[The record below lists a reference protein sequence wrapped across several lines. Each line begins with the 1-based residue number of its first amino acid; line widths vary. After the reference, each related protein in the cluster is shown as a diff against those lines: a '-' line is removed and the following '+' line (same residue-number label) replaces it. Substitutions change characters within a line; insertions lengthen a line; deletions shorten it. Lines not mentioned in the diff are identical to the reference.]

1 MLKKLTTICVIW
13 WLLVLNLAMQSVH
26 AQSDVLDRILIT
38 VNGSPITESEIE
50 QRSNFLIFLTSDGS
64 QSSLTLDAA
73 RQQATDDA
81 IVFRLL
87 HQRANEIGI
96 GLTSEEIDERIVLEF
111 ESRNISE
118 DEFLRDLSER
128 GFSID
133 VFRQTISE
141 TLLRDKLVQQ
151 IIAPR
156 ILIRDEEIDRYI
168 SINQESFQPVN
179 EFNLSVIV
187 VSESLSMNFEQKQ
200 LLRQIVRDIEY
211 EIDRGSDFFQ
221 VAVAA
226 SQFEGI
232 QAGDLGWVRKG
243 ALDPVLAQRITPS
256 KVNQII
262 GPIVSGS
269 NIFFARINDHQ
280 TSIGPNLPLVKE
292 LHLAR
297 IVLQAS
303 NQAGTEV
310 NVEQLENLRRTILNG
325 GDFGEI
331 AKIYSHDSSTKQQG
345 GDMGWLPD
353 DSVPFEYLRPLA
365 DMEIGDVSPVQQI
378 ENIVFIIQFRG
389 IRDASQEQRKRGL
402 VRSRLRNIKLR
413 NEVSNWIDELRETA
427 VIDYRSIF

>member
-280 TSIGPNLPLVKE
+280 TSIGPDLPLVKE

-310 NVEQLENLRRTILNG
+310 NAEQLENLRRTILNG

-331 AKIYSHDSSTKQQG
+331 AKVYSHDSSTKQQG

>member
-1 MLKKLTTICVIW
+1 MLKIIMTTCVIW

-50 QRSNFLIFLTSDGS
+50 QRSNFLIFLTSDGN
-64 QSSLTLDAA
+64 QSSLTPDAA
-73 RQQATDDA
+73 RRQATDDA

-87 HQRANEIGI
+87 QQRANGIGI
-96 GLTSEEIDERIVLEF
+96 GLTSEEIDERIALEF

-118 DEFLRDLSER
+118 DVFLRNLSER

-133 VFRQTISE
+133 VFRRTVSE

-151 IIAPR
+151 IVTPR
-156 ILIRDEEIDRYI
+156 IFIRDEEIDRYI
-168 SINQESFQPVN
+168 SINQENFQPVD

-187 VSESLSMNFEQKQ
+187 VSESLSMNFEQRQ

-211 EIDRGSDFFQ
+211 EIDRGSDFYQ

-232 QAGDLGWVRKG
+232 QAGDLGWVRPTE
-243 ALDPVLAQRITPS
+243 LDPVLAQRITPS
-256 KVNQII
+256 KVPQII

-280 TSIGPNLPLVKE
+280 TSIGPELPLVKE

-297 IVLQAS
+297 IILQAS

-310 NVEQLENLRRTILNG
+310 NMEQLKNLRRTILNG

-331 AKIYSHDSSTKQQG
+331 AKAYSHDSSTKQQG
-345 GDMGWLPD
+345 GDMGWLTE

-389 IRDASQEQRKRGL
+389 IRDASQEQRMRSL
-402 VRSRLRNIKLR
+402 VRNRLRNIKLR
-413 NEVSNWIDELRETA
+413 NEASNWIDELRETA
-427 VIDYRSIF
+427 DIDYRSVF

>member
-1 MLKKLTTICVIW
+1 MLKKITTACVIC
-13 WLLVLNLAMQSVH
+13 WLLVLNPAMQSAH
-26 AQSDVLDRILIT
+26 AQSDVLDRILVT

-50 QRSNFLIFLTSDGS
+50 QRANFLIFLTSDGN
-64 QSSLTLDAA
+64 QSSLNLDVA

-81 IVFRLL
+81 VVFRLL
-87 HQRANEIGI
+87 QQRANEIGI
-96 GLTSEEIDERIVLEF
+96 GLTTEEIEERVALEF

-118 DEFLRDLSER
+118 DVFLRDLSER

-133 VFRQTISE
+133 VFRRTISE

-151 IIAPR
+151 IVAPR

-168 SINQESFQPVN
+168 SINQESFQPVK

-187 VSESLSMNFEQKQ
+187 ISESLSMNFEQKQ

-211 EIDRGSDFFQ
+211 EIDRGSDFYQ

-232 QAGDLGWVRKG
+232 QAGDLGWVRMSD
-243 ALDPVLAQRITPS
+243 LDPVLAQRITQS
-256 KVNQII
+256 SVNQIV

-280 TSIGPNLPLVKE
+280 TSIGPELPFVKE

-297 IVLQAS
+297 IVLQAN
-303 NQAGTEV
+303 NQAGSEV
-310 NVEQLENLRRTILNG
+310 NAEQLENLRRTILNG

-331 AKIYSHDSSTKQQG
+331 AKVYSHDSSTKREG
-345 GDMGWLPD
+345 GDMGWIPE
-353 DSVPFEYLRPLA
+353 DSVPFEYLSPLA
-365 DMEIGDVSPVQQI
+365 NMEIGDVSPVQQI
-378 ENIVFIIQFRG
+378 ANIVFIIQYRG
-389 IRDASQEQRKRGL
+389 LRDASQEQRMRSL
-402 VRSRLRNIKLR
+402 VRSRLRNTKLR

-427 VIDYRSIF
+427 VIDYRSVF

>member
-1 MLKKLTTICVIW
+1 MKDLTE
-13 WLLVLNLAMQSVH
+13 H
-26 AQSDVLDRILIT
+26 
-38 VNGSPITESEIE
+38 
-50 QRSNFLIFLTSDGS
+50 
-64 QSSLTLDAA
+64 
-73 RQQATDDA
+73 
-81 IVFRLL
+81 
-87 HQRANEIGI
+87 
-96 GLTSEEIDERIVLEF
+96 
-111 ESRNISE
+111 
-118 DEFLRDLSER
+118 

-133 VFRQTISE
+133 VFRRTISE

-151 IIAPR
+151 IVAPR
-156 ILIRDEEIDRYI
+156 IFIRDEEIDRYI
-168 SINQESFQPVN
+168 SINQESFQSVD

-187 VSESLSMNFEQKQ
+187 ASESLSMNLDQKQ

-211 EIDRGSDFFQ
+211 EIDKGSDFYQ

-232 QAGDLGWVRKG
+232 QAGDLGWVRTG
-243 ALDPVLAQRITPS
+243 DLDPVLAQRITPS

-280 TSIGPNLPLVKE
+280 TSIGPELPLVKE

-310 NVEQLENLRRTILNG
+310 NAEQLENLRRTILNG

-331 AKIYSHDSSTKQQG
+331 AKVNSHDSSTKQQG
-345 GDMGWLPD
+345 GDMGWIPE
-353 DSVPFEYLRPLA
+353 DSVPFQYLRPLA

-389 IRDASQEQRKRGL
+389 IRDASQEQRMRSL

-427 VIDYRSIF
+427 VIDYRSVF

>member
-1 MLKKLTTICVIW
+1 MLKKLTTACVIW

-26 AQSDVLDRILIT
+26 AQSDVLDRILVT

-50 QRSNFLIFLTSDGS
+50 QRSNFLIFLTSDGN

-87 HQRANEIGI
+87 QQRANEIGI
-96 GLTSEEIDERIVLEF
+96 GLTSEEIDERIALEF

-118 DEFLRDLSER
+118 DAFLKDLSER

-133 VFRQTISE
+133 VFRRTISE

-151 IIAPR
+151 IVAPR
-156 ILIRDEEIDRYI
+156 IFIRDEEIDRYI
-168 SINQESFQPVN
+168 SINQESFQSVD

-211 EIDRGSDFFQ
+211 EIDRGSDFYQ
-221 VAVAA
+221 VAIAA

-232 QAGDLGWVRKG
+232 QAGDLGWVRTND
-243 ALDPVLAQRITPS
+243 LDPVLSQRITPS
-256 KVNQII
+256 TVNQII
-262 GPIVSGS
+262 GPITSGS

-280 TSIGPNLPLVKE
+280 TSIGPELPLVKE

-297 IVLQAS
+297 IVMQAS
-303 NQAGTEV
+303 NQAGAEA
-310 NVEQLENLRRTILNG
+310 NAEQLENLRRTILNG

-331 AKIYSHDSSTKQQG
+331 AKVYSHDSSTKQQG
-345 GDMGWLPD
+345 GDMGWIPE
-353 DSVPFEYLRPLA
+353 DSVPFQYLRPLA
-365 DMEIGDVSPVQQI
+365 GMEIGDVSPIQQI

-389 IRDASQEQRKRGL
+389 IRDASQEQRKRSL
-402 VRSRLRNIKLR
+402 VRNRLRNTKLR

-427 VIDYRSIF
+427 VIDYRSVF

>member
-1 MLKKLTTICVIW
+1 MLKKITTACVLW

-26 AQSDVLDRILIT
+26 AQSDVLDRILVT

-50 QRSNFLIFLTSDGS
+50 QRSNFLIYLTSDGN

-87 HQRANEIGI
+87 QQRANEIGI
-96 GLTSEEIDERIVLEF
+96 GLTSEEIDERIALEF

-118 DEFLRDLSER
+118 GDFLRDLSER

-133 VFRQTISE
+133 VFRRTVSE

-151 IIAPR
+151 IVAPR
-156 ILIRDEEIDRYI
+156 LLIRDEEIDRYI

-211 EIDRGSDFFQ
+211 EIDRGSDFYQ

-232 QAGDLGWVRKG
+232 QAGDLGWVRMG
-243 ALDPVLAQRITPS
+243 DLDPALAQRITPS
-256 KVNQII
+256 KVTQII

-280 TSIGPNLPLVKE
+280 TSIGPELPFVKE

-310 NVEQLENLRRTILNG
+310 NAEQLENLRRTILNG

-331 AKIYSHDSSTKQQG
+331 AKVYSHDSSTKQQG
-345 GDMGWLPD
+345 GDMGWLPE

-365 DMEIGDVSPVQQI
+365 DMEIGDVSPVQKI
-378 ENIVFIIQFRG
+378 ENIVFVIQFRG
-389 IRDASQEQRKRGL
+389 IRDASQEQRKRSL
-402 VRSRLRNIKLR
+402 VRNRLRNIKLR

-427 VIDYRSIF
+427 VIDYRSVF

>member
-1 MLKKLTTICVIW
+1 MLKKIMTACVIW

-26 AQSDVLDRILIT
+26 AQSDVLDRILVT

-50 QRSNFLIFLTSDGS
+50 QRSNFLIFLTSDGN

-87 HQRANEIGI
+87 QQRANEIGI
-96 GLTSEEIDERIVLEF
+96 EITSEEIAERIALEF
-111 ESRNISE
+111 DSRNISE
-118 DEFLRDLSER
+118 NAFLRDLSER

-133 VFRQTISE
+133 VFRRTISE

-151 IIAPR
+151 IVAPR
-156 ILIRDEEIDRYI
+156 IFIRDEEVDRYI
-168 SINQESFQPVN
+168 SLNEESYQPVN

-211 EIDRGSDFFQ
+211 EIDRGSDFYQ
-221 VAVAA
+221 VAIAA

-232 QAGDLGWVRKG
+232 QAGDLGWVRMND
-243 ALDPVLAQRITPS
+243 LDPVLAQRITPS
-256 KVNQII
+256 RVNQII

-280 TSIGPNLPLVKE
+280 TSIGPELPLVKE

-303 NQAGTEV
+303 NQAGSEV
-310 NVEQLENLRRTILNG
+310 NAEQLENLRRTILNG
-325 GDFGEI
+325 GDFAEI
-331 AKIYSHDSSTKQQG
+331 AKVYSHDSSTKQQG
-345 GDMGWLPD
+345 GDMGWIPED
-353 DSVPFEYLRPLA
+353 TVPFEYLRPLA

-378 ENIVFIIQFRG
+378 ANIVFIIQYRG
-389 IRDASQEQRKRGL
+389 LRDASQEQRMRAL
-402 VRSRLRNIKLR
+402 VRNRLRNTKLR

-427 VIDYRSIF
+427 VIDYRSVF

>member
-1 MLKKLTTICVIW
+1 MFKKITTAFVIW
-13 WLLVLNLAMQSVH
+13 WLLALNLAMQSAH
-26 AQSDVLDRILIT
+26 AQSDVLDRILVT

-50 QRSNFLIFLTSDGS
+50 QRSNFLIFLTSDGNP
-64 QSSLTLDAA
+64 SSLNLDAV

-81 IVFRLL
+81 VVFRLL
-87 HQRANEIGI
+87 QQRANEIGI
-96 GLTSEEIDERIVLEF
+96 VLTSEEIDERIALEF

-118 DEFLRDLSER
+118 DVFLRDLSER
-128 GFSID
+128 GLGID
-133 VFRQTISE
+133 VFRRTISE

-151 IIAPR
+151 IVAPR

-168 SINQESFQPVN
+168 SINQDSFQPVD

-200 LLRQIVRDIEY
+200 LLRQIVQDIEY
-211 EIDRGSDFFQ
+211 EIDRGSDFYQ
-221 VAVAA
+221 VAIAA

-232 QAGDLGWVRKG
+232 QAGDLGWVRTND
-243 ALDPVLAQRITPS
+243 LDPVLAQRITPS

-280 TSIGPNLPLVKE
+280 TSIGPELPSIKE

-303 NQAGTEV
+303 NQAGSEV
-310 NVEQLENLRRTILNG
+310 NAEQLENLRRTILNG

-331 AKIYSHDSSTKQQG
+331 AKVYSHDSSTKQQG
-345 GDMGWLPD
+345 GDMGWIPE

-378 ENIVFIIQFRG
+378 ANIVFIIQYRG
-389 IRDASQEQRKRGL
+389 LRDASQEQRMRSL
-402 VRSRLRNIKLR
+402 VRSRLRNTKLR

-427 VIDYRSIF
+427 VIDYRSVF

>member
-1 MLKKLTTICVIW
+1 MLKKIMTACVIW
-13 WLLVLNLAMQSVH
+13 WLLVLNLAIQSVH
-26 AQSDVLDRILIT
+26 AQSDVLDRILVT

-64 QSSLTLDAA
+64 QSSLNLDAA

-87 HQRANEIGI
+87 QQRANEIGI
-96 GLTSEEIDERIVLEF
+96 GLTSEEIDERIALEF

-118 DEFLRDLSER
+118 KAFLRDLSKR
-128 GFSID
+128 GFTID
-133 VFRQTISE
+133 VFRRTISE

-151 IIAPR
+151 IVAPR
-156 ILIRDEEIDRYI
+156 ISIRDEEIDRYI

-200 LLRQIVRDIEY
+200 LLRRIVRDIEY
-211 EIDRGSDFFQ
+211 EIDRGSDFYQ
-221 VAVAA
+221 VAIAA

-232 QAGDLGWVRKG
+232 QAGDLGWVRTSD
-243 ALDPVLAQRITPS
+243 LDPVLAQRMTPT

-280 TSIGPNLPLVKE
+280 TSIGPELPLIKE

-303 NQAGTEV
+303 NQAGSEV
-310 NVEQLENLRRTILNG
+310 NAEQLENLRRTILSG

-331 AKIYSHDSSTKQQG
+331 AKVYSHDSSTKQQG
-345 GDMGWLPD
+345 GDMGWIPE

-365 DMEIGDVSPVQQI
+365 DMEIGDVSSVQQI
-378 ENIVFIIQFRG
+378 ANIVFIIQYRG
-389 IRDASQEQRKRGL
+389 LRDASQEQRMRSL
-402 VRSRLRNIKLR
+402 VRSRLRNTKLR

-427 VIDYRSIF
+427 VIDYRSVF

>member
-1 MLKKLTTICVIW
+1 MLKKITTTSVIW
-13 WLLVLNLAMQSVH
+13 SLLVLNLATQSVH
-26 AQSDVLDRILIT
+26 AQSDVLDRILVT

-50 QRSNFLIFLTSDGS
+50 QRSNFLIFLTSDGN

-73 RQQATDDA
+73 RRQATDDA

-87 HQRANEIGI
+87 QQRANEIGI
-96 GLTSEEIDERIVLEF
+96 GLTSEEIDERIALEF
-111 ESRNISE
+111 ESRNFSE
-118 DEFLRDLSER
+118 SVFLKDLTEH

-133 VFRQTISE
+133 VFRRTISE

-151 IIAPR
+151 IVAPR
-156 ILIRDEEIDRYI
+156 IFIRDEEIDRYI
-168 SINQESFQPVN
+168 SINQESFQSVD

-187 VSESLSMNFEQKQ
+187 ASESLSMNFDQKQ
-200 LLRQIVRDIEY
+200 LLRRIVRDIEY
-211 EIDRGSDFFQ
+211 EIDKGSDFYQ
-221 VAVAA
+221 IAVAA

-232 QAGDLGWVRKG
+232 QAGDLGWVRTG
-243 ALDPVLAQRITPS
+243 DLDPVLAQRITPS

-280 TSIGPNLPLVKE
+280 TSIGPELPLVKE

-297 IVLQAS
+297 IILQAS

-310 NVEQLENLRRTILNG
+310 NAEQLENLRRTILNG

-331 AKIYSHDSSTKQQG
+331 AKVYSHDSSTKQQG
-345 GDMGWLPD
+345 GDMGWIPE
-353 DSVPFEYLRPLA
+353 DSVPFQYLRPLA

-389 IRDASQEQRKRGL
+389 IRDASQQQRMRSL

-427 VIDYRSIF
+427 VIDYRSVF

>member
-1 MLKKLTTICVIW
+1 MLKKIMTACVIW
-13 WLLVLNLAMQSVH
+13 WLLVLNLAIQSVH
-26 AQSDVLDRILIT
+26 AQSDVLDRILVT

-64 QSSLTLDAA
+64 QSSLNLDAA

-87 HQRANEIGI
+87 QQRANEIGI
-96 GLTSEEIDERIVLEF
+96 GLTSEEIDERIALEF

-118 DEFLRDLSER
+118 KAFLRDLSKR

-133 VFRQTISE
+133 VFRRTISE

-151 IIAPR
+151 IVAPR
-156 ILIRDEEIDRYI
+156 ISIRDEEIDRYI

-200 LLRQIVRDIEY
+200 LLRRIVRDIEY
-211 EIDRGSDFFQ
+211 EIDRGSDFYQ
-221 VAVAA
+221 VAIAA

-232 QAGDLGWVRKG
+232 QAGDLGWVRTSD
-243 ALDPVLAQRITPS
+243 LDPVLAQRMTPT

-280 TSIGPNLPLVKE
+280 TSIGPELPLIKE

-303 NQAGTEV
+303 NQAGSEV
-310 NVEQLENLRRTILNG
+310 NAEQLENLRRTILSG

-331 AKIYSHDSSTKQQG
+331 AKVYSHDSSTKQQG
-345 GDMGWLPD
+345 GDMGWIPE

-365 DMEIGDVSPVQQI
+365 DMEIGDVSSVQQI
-378 ENIVFIIQFRG
+378 ANIVFIIQYRG
-389 IRDASQEQRKRGL
+389 LRDASQEQRMRSL
-402 VRSRLRNIKLR
+402 VRSRLRNTKLR

-427 VIDYRSIF
+427 VIDYRSVF